1 MNFRKF
7 IFYLNDRIRG
17 GVISKHLKD
26 INYIL
31 KDPLAVDSQNK
42 IEFKKEKLIQH
53 TIKNVPYYK
62 RNGLEI
68 TYVNLDS
75 FPVINKNII
84 RDNFDDFISDG
95 YEVGKLNRVVTSGST
110 GTPFGVYHDRVKK
123 ARNSADTIHF
133 GTLAG
138 YTIGNQLSYLKVWT
152 KVNRKSGIKAWLEN
166 ILSIDVTQMSDN
178 EIRKLVLIF
187 KSEKNKK
194 AFLGYSSA
202 LESICR
208 YLDKNEPDTRINN
221 VSAIIAMSEGISENS
236 KNRLKHYFGMQPVSR
251 YSNVENGILAQQS
264 INGSDEFIINWAS
277 YHIEILEINNN
288 QSVPNGK
295 PGRIVIT
302 DLFNYA
308 MPMIRYDTGDIGML
322 DYSKDGK
329 SLVLKNVEGRKMDM
343 VFDTN
348 GDLVSSFTIT
358 NNMWLYP
365 EIKQYQFIQ
374 TSRSNYQFKLN
385 LIDKFNRENDLIDE
399 FKNYFGRDAEIT
411 IEYVNEIPLLN
422 SGKRK
427 KVMNLM
433 AK

>member
-1 MNFRKF
+1 MNFRECF
-7 IFYLNDRIRG
+7 FHLNDRIRG

-26 INYIL
+26 IDNIL
-31 KDPLAVDSQNK
+31 KDPHGAASKKL
-42 IEFKKEKLIQH
+42 IEVRLNKLIQH
-53 TIKNVPYYK
+53 TILNVPFYK
-62 RNGLEI
+62 RSGIFTSSINIE
-68 TYVNLDS
+68 S
-75 FPVINKNII
+75 FPVVNKNII
-84 RDNFDDFISDG
+84 RDNLDDFISSG
-95 YEVGKLNRVVTSGST
+95 CLKEKLTRVVTSGST
-110 GTPFGVYHDRVKK
+110 GTPFGVYHDQDKK
-123 ARNSADTIHF
+123 TRNRADTIHF

-138 YTIGNQLSYLKVWT
+138 YIIGTRLSYLKVWT
-152 KVNRKSGIKAWLEN
+152 DVNRKSKIKAWLEN
-166 ILSIDVTQMSDN
+166 ILAIDVTRMSDT
-178 EIRKLVLIF
+178 EIEKLVHIF
-187 KSEKNKK
+187 KTDRGRK

-202 LESICR
+202 LESICC
-208 YLDKNEPDTRINN
+208 YLDKNEPNTRIKN

-236 KNRLKHYFGMQPVSR
+236 KKKIKRFFGKQPVSR

-264 INGSDEFIINWAS
+264 IDGSDEFEINWAS
-277 YHIEILEINNN
+277 YHIEILDVKNNE
-288 QSVPNGK
+288 VLTYGK

-308 MPMIRYDTGDIGML
+308 MPMIRYDTGDIGIM

-329 SLVLKNVEGRKMDM
+329 RLVLKSVEGRKMDM

-374 TSRSNYQFKLN
+374 VSHSEYLFKLN
-385 LIDKFNRENDLIDE
+385 LNTEFKREKDLINE
-399 FKNYFGRDAEIT
+399 FKNYFGEDAI
-411 IEYVNEIPLLN
+411 IAVEYVNEIPLLN

-433 AK
+433 L